1 MRGIPV
7 PLFCKEFCF
16 LRSSSSSTIFLMI
29 SSHKGP
35 SQPTARSGSCDDSDS
50 WMIIDE
56 IRDVSSLDGENGVQT
71 RQRGCEALGF
81 LTARM
86 ERVRAFDLKVAR
98 LPSQRRRP
106 HLAKCRRLCNS
117 DVAALA
123 PLTRSV
129 RLVVVLVET
138 GRSTA
143 ILNPDNSSEPLAEGS
158 RAP

>member
-1 MRGIPV
+1 MV
-7 PLFCKEFCF
+7 
-16 LRSSSSSTIFLMI
+16 
-29 SSHKGP
+29 
-35 SQPTARSGSCDDSDS
+35 
-50 WMIIDE
+50 IDE
-56 IRDVSSLDGENGVQT
+56 IRDVASLDGQNGVQT

-106 HLAKCRRLCNS
+106 HLAMRRRLCNS

-123 PLTRSV
+123 PLTRSI
-129 RLVVVLVET
+129 RQVVVLEET

-143 ILNPDNSSEPLAEGS
+143 ILITRRGLWQRDPGLPNSFDCSIKVCQVPVTKEWIAGLSVALRGFGV
-158 RAP
+158 